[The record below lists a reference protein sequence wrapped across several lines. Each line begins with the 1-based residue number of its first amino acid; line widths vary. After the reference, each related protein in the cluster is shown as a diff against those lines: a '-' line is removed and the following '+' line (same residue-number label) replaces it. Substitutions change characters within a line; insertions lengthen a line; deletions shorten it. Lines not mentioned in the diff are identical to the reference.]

1 MGTPDIASRR
11 WIWEQY
17 DSQVGA
23 DTVQTGGD
31 AALGRMHGT
40 DRALAMSTDCT
51 PRYCNADTVEGGK
64 QAVAETWR
72 NISAEGATPLTI
84 PTRPRFYN
92 PQRPDNRR
100 QNVGLRRG
108 MATRSSQ

>member
-17 DSQVGA
+17 ESQVGA

-31 AALGRMHGT
+31 AALVRIKGT

-51 PRYCNADTVEGGK
+51 PRYCYDDPVEAGK

-72 NISAEGATPLTI
+72 KISAVGATPIAIT
-84 PTRPRFYN
+84 
-92 PQRPDNRR
+92 NRSKAWLEVKGGCGTG
-100 QNVGLRRG
+100 QTWMWPGK
-108 MATRSSQ
+108 